1 MSSVQ
6 EKRLSGQQ
14 QICDNDDKST
24 EDEGRD
30 NDESATCFRDDTST
44 DDRFDDSKQVDGSA
58 EDNDAE
64 TITVPWGEG

>member
-14 QICDNDDKST
+14 QICDNDDKSA

-30 NDESATCFRDDTST
+30 TDESVTCFHDDTST
-44 DDRFDDSKQVDGSA
+44 DDRFDIKQVDGSA